1 MKNLECVTL
10 FVEDLAASKKF
21 YLEIFDLKIVYE
33 DPVSAV
39 FKLESVM
46 INLLKISEAPGL
58 IVPAKVADS
67 SAGQRLMF
75 TVRVPNVAEVCG
87 KLKTLGV
94 QLLNGPQ
101 DSPGDAAPLALRIP
115 QAMSGRACAR
125 DLKLSGHVAP
135 VGDCPP
141 GPRRRRPSPKDIPRP
156 PFQIERLWL

>member
-1 MKNLECVTL
+1 MGAGTISEMKNLECITL

-39 FKLESVM
+39 FKLENVM

-75 TVRVPNVAEVCG
+75 TVRVPNVDEVCG

-101 DSPGDAAPLALRIP
+101 DRPWGRRTAAFADPA
-115 QAMSGRACAR
+115 
-125 DLKLSGHVAP
+125 GHVWELAHE
-135 VGDCPP
+135 
-141 GPRRRRPSPKDIPRP
+141 I
-156 PFQIERLWL
+156 

>member
-1 MKNLECVTL
+1 MGAGRISEMKNLECITL
-10 FVEDLAASKKF
+10 FVEDLAVSKKF

-39 FKLESVM
+39 FKLENVM
-46 INLLKISEAPGL
+46 INLLKISEAPSL

-75 TVRVPNVAEVCG
+75 TVRVPNVDEVCV

-101 DSPGDAAPLALRIP
+101 DRPWGRRTAAFADPA
-115 QAMSGRACAR
+115 
-125 DLKLSGHVAP
+125 GHVWELAQE
-135 VGDCPP
+135 
-141 GPRRRRPSPKDIPRP
+141 I
-156 PFQIERLWL
+156 